1 MDRTSIRTDKVLSKI
16 ALGFMAPG
24 LIGFELFPRV
34 SVDEASG
41 KIIQFDK
48 SAFQL
53 INTRRAPGE
62 NTKRIKVGFDKGNY
76 SLTNN
81 ALDAQIPR
89 EWLRDQA
96 STPGIDFKRQSVETV
111 MQVEQNNLEFE
122 QANLARDANNYGTNN
137 KVTLSGT
144 SQWSNYDN
152 SDPLKDV
159 SDYKE
164 AVRAQIGS
172 YPNKMV
178 IPAKVHET
186 LKHHPKLLA
195 RMSNNDLKMLT
206 LEHYR
211 QLFEIEK
218 IVIGQSMVVDADD
231 AFEDLWG
238 LDVILAYVPTVIT
251 SRAMPSYGY
260 TYVLNGQP
268 LVEPMWYDKATKSW
282 IAGVEYERQ
291 PLLTGISSGF
301 LIKNAVANS

>member
-1 MDRTSIRTDKVLSKI
+1 MDRVSIRTDKVLSKI

-24 LIGFELFPRV
+24 LVGFELFPRV

-62 NTKRIKVGFDKGNY
+62 NTKRIKVGFEKGNY

-96 STPGIDFKRQSVETV
+96 STPGINFQRQSVETV

-122 QANLARDANNYGTNN
+122 QSGLARDATKYGTNN
-137 KVTLSGT
+137 KITLSG
-144 SQWSNYDN
+144 SDQWSDYDN
-152 SDPLKDV
+152 SDPLTDV
-159 SDYKE
+159 SNYKE
-164 AVRAQIGS
+164 AVRAATGS

-178 IPAKVHET
+178 IPALVHKT

-211 QLFEIEK
+211 QLFEIEN
-218 IVIGQSMVVDADD
+218 IVIAQSMVVDADGN
-231 AFEDLWG
+231 FEELWG

-291 PLLTGISSGF
+291 PLLTGIASGF
-301 LIKNAVANS
+301 LIKNAVATS